1 MDYYKKEVKDV
12 LKELNSFIKG
22 LSEDEASKRLLQYGY
37 NELKEGKKISPWKIF
52 IGQFNSFVVY
62 ILIGALVI
70 SLFFKEYIDS
80 VVIGVILILNA
91 ILGFIQEY
99 NAERSIQALKKLS
112 AHNIEVIRDGKVK
125 KIEARNIVPGDVIVL
140 ETGDKVP
147 CDSRI
152 IENIELQTQE
162 AALTGESNPVSK
174 NINPIKKDC
183 GVADQGNMVFSS
195 TVVTNGR
202 GKAVCVSTGMNTE
215 IGKIAKL
222 IEDVKPE
229 LTPLQIKLDKLGK
242 SLGFIVIGVA
252 LIVFFG
258 GILKGGKFLDML
270 LIGVSLAVAAVPEGL
285 PAIVTISLA
294 LGVKKMVKKN
304 ALIRKLPSVE
314 TLGSVTVIATDKTGT
329 LTKNEMTVEKIYV
342 NDKLINISGFG
353 YKKEGKFLYN
363 GKDYK
368 DRELELMLEI
378 GALCNNAVFQNEHEL
393 IGDPTEGALIVSAA
407 KYGINKENLDKEYSR
422 IKEEFFTSERK
433 LMSTLNKRKKGK
445 IVLSKGA
452 VEKILKICDRILEN
466 GRVRRLIP
474 RDKERIMNVHDEFA
488 KGALRV
494 LAFAYRESDKL
505 EERNLIFVG
514 MQGMIDP
521 EREETK
527 VSIEKCKKAGI
538 RVIMITGDHSITA
551 KAIGEKLGIRGNVLT
566 GEEIDKLKNLD
577 SVIDK
582 YDIYAR
588 VNPEHKI
595 KIVEAL
601 KRKGEI
607 VAMTGDGVNDAPALK
622 KADIGIAMGISGTDV
637 AKESSDMILL
647 DDNFATIVNA
657 VEEGRNIYN
666 NIKKFVN
673 YLLSSNF
680 GEVLILF
687 AALLIG
693 FKFLGSIAVPLLAIH
708 LLWINLV
715 TDGFPALALG
725 MDQADESVM
734 EKPPRKAKENIV
746 SRNMWYNI
754 ILIGILMTGLSLILF
769 NKYLSVDLIKAQSIV
784 FTTVVLMEMVRVYM
798 VEGIYKKNIFSNKFL
813 LLAVSFSILLQIIVL
828 YTGLGKY
835 LKVVPLSLIDWIYI
849 VIGVAIV
856 FVISRI
862 GYYVIRNATKQID

>member
-1 MDYYKKEVKDV
+1 
-12 LKELNSFIKG
+12 
-22 LSEDEASKRLLQYGY
+22 
-37 NELKEGKKISPWKIF
+37 
-52 IGQFNSFVVY
+52 
-62 ILIGALVI
+62 
-70 SLFFKEYIDS
+70 
-80 VVIGVILILNA
+80 
-91 ILGFIQEY
+91 
-99 NAERSIQALKKLS
+99 
-112 AHNIEVIRDGKVK
+112 
-125 KIEARNIVPGDVIVL
+125 
-140 ETGDKVP
+140 
-147 CDSRI
+147 
-152 IENIELQTQE
+152 
-162 AALTGESNPVSK
+162 
-174 NINPIKKDC
+174 
-183 GVADQGNMVFSS
+183 
-195 TVVTNGR
+195 
-202 GKAVCVSTGMNTE
+202 MNTE

-222 IEDVKPE
+222 IVDVKPE
-229 LTPLQIKLDKLGK
+229 LTPLQIKLDRLGK

-252 LIVFFG
+252 LVVFFG
-258 GILKGGKFLDML
+258 GLIRGGKFLDML
-270 LIGVSLAVAAVPEGL
+270 LVGVSLAVAAVPEGL

-294 LGVKKMVKKN
+294 LGVKKMIKKN
-304 ALIRKLPSVE
+304 VLIRKLPSVE
-314 TLGSVTVIATDKTGT
+314 TLGSVSVICSDKTGT
-329 LTKNEMTVEKIYV
+329 LTKNEMTVEKVYV
-342 NDKLINISGFG
+342 NGKLINVSGFG

-363 GKDYK
+363 GKEYRDK
-368 DRELELMLEI
+368 ELELMLKI

-393 IGDPTEGALIVSAA
+393 IGDPTEGSLIVSAA

-433 LMSTLNKRKKGK
+433 LMSTLNKGNKGK

-466 GRVRRLIP
+466 GRVRRLMP

-488 KGALRV
+488 KDALRV
-494 LAFAYRESDKL
+494 LAFAYKENDKL

-514 MQGMIDP
+514 LQGMIDP
-521 EREETK
+521 EREETRDA
-527 VSIEKCKKAGI
+527 IEKCKKAGI

-551 KAIGEKLGIRGNVLT
+551 KAIGEKLGIKGNVLT

-637 AKESSDMILL
+637 AKESADMILL

-657 VEEGRNIYN
+657 IEEGRNIYN

-687 AALLIG
+687 TALLIG
-693 FKFLGSIAVPLLAIH
+693 FKFLGGIAVPLIAIQ
-708 LLWINLV
+708 LLWINLI

-734 EKPPRKAKENIV
+734 EKPPRKAKENII
-746 SRNMWYNI
+746 SRNMLYNI
-754 ILIGILMTGLSLILF
+754 ILIGILMTGLTLILF
-769 NKYLSVDLIKAQSIV
+769 NKYLSINLIKAQTIV
-784 FTTVVLMEMVRVYM
+784 FTSVVVLEMVRIYM
-798 VEGIYKKNIFSNKFL
+798 VEGIYKRSIFSNKFL
-813 LLAVSFSILLQIIVL
+813 LLAVGFSLLLQLVVL

-835 LKVVPLSLIDWIYI
+835 LKVVSLNLIDWLYI
-849 VIGVAIV
+849 LIGVCIV
-856 FVISRI
+856 FALSRI
-862 GYYVIRNATKQID
+862 GYHLVKDLTKEID